1 MTASLTLTFA
11 SGRVRVPT
19 PDPDSSDT
27 QIWDGPDGSPAA
39 YFYRVESAYW
49 VQLPGIGAFKV
60 SPGGDVLAVPDESAP
75 KSLVLDAYRRTV
87 LPQALQFFGHE
98 VLHASAV
105 VTAGGVV
112 GFCAYSK
119 TGKSTLAFALIER
132 GYRPWA
138 DDALLFETRAGG
150 ARTLALPFAIRLR
163 PASRDHFGVDPL
175 PVESSPVENGS
186 VSVGREALPLKA
198 LAVLTRAEEDEQAA
212 GTVEQVLPGEA
223 VPSLL
228 PHAYWV
234 SLSDQERKA
243 RMVRAYLEVAG
254 VVPVYRIR
262 VPDDLGLLPALLD
275 DVERVL
281 LGPPEAERP

>member
-11 SGRVRVPT
+11 SGRVPVPA
-19 PDPDSSDT
+19 PDPDSPDT

-39 YFYRVESAYW
+39 YLFPVDSLYW
-49 VQLPGIGAFKV
+49 VQLPGIGAFRV
-60 SPGGDVLAVPDESAP
+60 SPDGNVLAVPDDSAP
-75 KSLVLDAYRRTV
+75 HSLVLDAYRRTV

-105 VTAGGVV
+105 VTEGGVV

-119 TGKSTLAFALIER
+119 TGKSTLAFALAER

-138 DDALLFETRAGG
+138 DDALLFETAGSE

-163 PASRDHFGVDPL
+163 PQSRDYFGVDPL
-175 PVESSPVENGS
+175 PAGPTARANGT
-186 VSVGREALPLKA
+186 VSIGREALPLKA
-198 LAVLTRAEEDEQAA
+198 LCTLTRAEEDEGEPAIVA
-212 GTVEQVLPGEA
+212 PVRAGEA
-223 VPSLL
+223 VRNLL

-234 SLSDQERKA
+234 SLRDEERTA

-254 VVPVYRIR
+254 LVPVYSLR
-262 VPDDLGLLPALLD
+262 VPHDLERLPSLLD
-275 DVERVL
+275 ELESSVL
-281 LGPPEAERP
+281 VAPEAA